1 MMIEIP
7 LNQLARSP
15 NNVRKT
21 ASTGIGALAVNI
33 DREGLLQNLV
43 VTEAPGGAGKVTHL
57 VEAGGRRLEALQ
69 LLVDMGKIPE
79 DYPIPCEVVDQA
91 RAEAVSLA
99 ENQMREPMHPVDQ
112 IEAFKARVDAG
123 ESVAEVSN
131 RYGVTETFV
140 KQRLKLATV
149 SPVLLAESRAGNITL
164 EQLQALSVTDDHG
177 RQESLWEQVKDDQW
191 DSEPEAIRH
200 ELLNNAVTTDDPRLK
215 FIGRAAYIKA
225 GGAIIAPD
233 LFTEAEAGREA
244 FEHVSDLALL
254 QRLATAKLVK
264 MADKL
269 QAEEKLAWV
278 DVMTVPFNRYGVTTI
293 VPATTVRGEASA
305 EVAERLRELEQ
316 KREELCRKQDLA
328 IDEERYDDHD
338 ELCHQEALIEE
349 QIEQIEE
356 SLAQPHPDEVEHLG
370 AVISIQRNGKA
381 EITRNLIRVEHR
393 AKSKH
398 PGVSSDNTGAA
409 TEPTQ
414 QPAGKYSERLCRMLT
429 AHKTAILRLQ
439 IANHSASALATL
451 VYDMLVDRYGND
463 LQVHDR
469 CLTLNKDWRATDI
482 EAVDESVENSSAIG
496 EFNALV
502 SDMLDGIRGWLD
514 SKQEQ
519 YSSRAEALHSYL
531 LFQGVGRQLEILAVV
546 VATHVDLVVGQPEAH
561 GISHGAAGW
570 YMEDEITR
578 VWWQPTADSFFGHLS
593 KAQIIDEITDAW
605 DAETASKLAAMKKGE
620 AADEAETLVANTK
633 WLPKIMRAD
642 VEGE

>member
-1 MMIEIP
+1 MIIEIP

-43 VTEAPGGAGKVTHL
+43 VTEAPGNAGKVTHL

-79 DYPIPCEVVDQA
+79 DHPIPCEVVDQA

-123 ESVAEVSN
+123 ESVADVAN

-149 SPVLLAESRAGNITL
+149 SPVLLAESRAGSITL

-177 RQESLWEQVKDDQW
+177 KQESLWEQVKDDEW

-278 DVMTVPFNRYGVTTI
+278 DVMTVPFNRYGVSTI

-316 KREELCRKQDLA
+316 KREELCRQQDLA
-328 IDEERYDDHD
+328 NDEERYDDFD
-338 ELCHQEALIEE
+338 ELCHQESLIED

-356 SLAQPHPDEVEHLG
+356 SLARPHPDEVEHIG

-398 PGVSSDNTGAA
+398 PAA
-409 TEPTQ
+409 HSTSEETTSGPGQ
-414 QPAGKYSERLCRMLT
+414 QKAGKYSERLCRMLT

-439 IANHSASALATL
+439 IANHPASALIAL

-482 EAVDESVENSSAIG
+482 ERVDESVENSSAIG
-496 EFNALV
+496 EFNELV
-502 SDMLDGIRGWLD
+502 YDMLRDINAFLD
-514 SKQEQ
+514 LESAHWN
-519 YSSRAEALHSYL
+519 SRSEALYNCLVQQSIDEL
-531 LFQGVGRQLEILAVV
+531 LKILAVLI
-546 VATHVDLVVGQPEAH
+546 ATHADLVVGDPGAT
-561 GISHGAAGW
+561 GISHMAASRF
-570 YMEDEITR
+570 MEDEITR
-578 VWWQPTADSFFGHLS
+578 VWWQPTAESFFGHLS
-593 KAQIIDEITDAW
+593 KAQIIDEITDAY
-605 DAETASKLAAMKKGE
+605 DAETASKLASMKKGE

-633 WLPKIMRAD
+633 WLPKIMRAG
-642 VEGE
+642 VEEQ